1 MLANIEIEKI
11 ATCLYI
17 IQNLNCLLL
26 GNEKGN
32 ILIFKK
38 GSIKIY
44 SWPIENLEKDM
55 SIVSKHKLEIYLHS
69 SPITNIFLTSNLKQ
83 LISAAQDGSIYI
95 CKMKIIRGD
104 TSHDFDYFDE
114 IGHNLKLPLEQNIK
128 FCEINEYAYEFIDN
142 KDKIAE
148 NLNVQI
154 DDLVKSVEKQ
164 IVMINKQHKIEI
176 KILEEQVLE
185 NFILE
190 K

>member
-11 ATCLYI
+11 STCLYI
-17 IQNLNCLLL
+17 IPDLKCLLL

-32 ILIFKK
+32 NLLIK

-44 SWPIENLEKDM
+44 AWPLDPIEKDM
-55 SIVSKHKLEIYLHS
+55 SIVSKHKLELYLHS

-83 LISAAQDGSIYI
+83 LISAAHDGSIYI
-95 CKMKIIRGD
+95 CKMKIVRGD
-104 TSHDFDYFDE
+104 TSHDFDFFDE
-114 IGHNLKLPLEQNIK
+114 VGHNLKLPLEQTIK

-164 IVMINKQHKIEI
+164 IVMINKQHKTEI
-176 KILEEQVLE
+176 KILEEQV
-185 NFILE
+185 
-190 K
+190 